1 MILRTFFFFWAL
13 LWVLPANAKSPQQI
27 CQEKAAD
34 VRQVNIRYKYGKLGL
49 KQKSSAEISA
59 YCGDNAAGCCHSSG
73 GKYFVQTTFKTIQSG
88 EILCVVPI
96 VNVDFDFS
104 GTYIEITDE
113 YDACKTRAVLRH
125 ELQHFMIWKTGRE
138 QQLAQTREKLG
149 QLARQRI
156 TACVAGDDCDYQ
168 YSNDEFVNLVQKIA
182 AKWQRV
188 IKANN
193 KNLDENDHDFKKE
206 VNYRVCMPYS
216 VEKISLFH

>member
-27 CQEKAAD
+27 CQEKAAG
-34 VRQVNIRYKYGKLGL
+34 VQQVNIRYKYGKLGL
-49 KQKSSAEISA
+49 KQVSSAEISA
-59 YCGDNAAGCCHSSG
+59 NCGDNAAGCCHSSG

-113 YDACKTRAVLRH
+113 YDPCETRAVLRH
-125 ELQHFMIWKTGRE
+125 ELQHFMIWKTGHE
-138 QQLAQTREKLG
+138 QQLLQTREKLA
-149 QLARQRI
+149 QLARQRVV
-156 TACVAGDDCDYQ
+156 ACVAGDDCDYP
-168 YSNDEFVNLVQKIA
+168 YSKDEFGNLVQKIA
-182 AKWQRV
+182 TRWQRV

-193 KNLDENDHDFKKE
+193 KKLDENDHDFEKE

-216 VEKISLFH
+216 VKKISLFH